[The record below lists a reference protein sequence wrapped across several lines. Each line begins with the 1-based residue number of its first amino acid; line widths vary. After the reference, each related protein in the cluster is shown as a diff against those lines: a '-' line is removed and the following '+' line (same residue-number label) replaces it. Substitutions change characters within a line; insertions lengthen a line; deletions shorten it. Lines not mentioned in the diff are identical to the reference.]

1 MNNSYKNYLLPEGL
15 KVLLPDE
22 AEKEEL
28 ISRRILDQFYKNG
41 YLLVK
46 TPMLEDDGADE
57 NKIIR
62 TNDDDS
68 FFLVEPET
76 KKVLIFRSDITP
88 QIAKLASSKLKKLSR
103 PLRLTY
109 SGEVLRNTKNIYQ
122 SDKQFKQIGAEIIGA
137 PIKESLSEIL
147 NITFRI
153 LKNLKINNFT
163 IDFSLPIISRY
174 LEKNVLSKSSEGSVI
189 KHALENKDSS
199 LIKNKKFNYIKDLIE
214 LSGTVE
220 EAKKYLKKSKIP
232 KKVENMLLDFFNILD
247 KVRKERKDI
256 SMTVDITEGNSFL
269 RYKNFGF
276 KIYNKDNANTIAIGG
291 DYVIKNDEKGLGVT
305 IMVNKLLM
313 SIERK
318 KDKKVYVPY
327 DIPNE
332 SLKKF
337 KKSKNIFIRELFP
350 RKNSKIE
357 AKRFNC
363 QYILQKNGKLIKS

>member
-46 TPMLEDDGADE
+46 TPMLEYDGADE

-122 SDKQFKQIGAEIIGA
+122 SDKQFKQIGA
-137 PIKESLSEIL
+137 
-147 NITFRI
+147 T
-153 LKNLKINNFT
+153 
-163 IDFSLPIISRY
+163 SR
-174 LEKNVLSKSSEGSVI
+174 
-189 KHALENKDSS
+189 
-199 LIKNKKFNYIKDLIE
+199 
-214 LSGTVE
+214 
-220 EAKKYLKKSKIP
+220 
-232 KKVENMLLDFFNILD
+232 
-247 KVRKERKDI
+247 
-256 SMTVDITEGNSFL
+256 
-269 RYKNFGF
+269 
-276 KIYNKDNANTIAIGG
+276 
-291 DYVIKNDEKGLGVT
+291 
-305 IMVNKLLM
+305 
-313 SIERK
+313 
-318 KDKKVYVPY
+318 
-327 DIPNE
+327 
-332 SLKKF
+332 
-337 KKSKNIFIRELFP
+337 
-350 RKNSKIE
+350 
-357 AKRFNC
+357 
-363 QYILQKNGKLIKS
+363 